1 MTDINDA
8 SRRSLL
14 LGGLGV
20 AAAAATLA
28 SGSAR
33 AADAMPMT
41 AGTRTATHVTM
52 KDGTLI
58 YYKDWGT
65 GPVLLFSH
73 GWPLSADAWDGQMM
87 FFAQQGFRCVAFD
100 RRGHGR
106 SSQPFNGND
115 MDTFADDI
123 ATLIETLDLHD
134 VTIVGHSMG
143 GGDVSRYVGRHGV
156 DRLKH
161 VAIVSGVPPTMLKTA
176 ANPGGLPISAFDGI
190 RAGLLAGRSQFF
202 QTLTTPFFG
211 ANRPGNK
218 VTKGMRD
225 DFWRQGMMG
234 GLIGEYDCVKAFSET
249 VFTEDLKK
257 ITVPVLILHG
267 DDDQIVPIQDAA
279 ILSAKLVP
287 NGKLVV
293 VKGGSHALP
302 ITDKDVVNAALLA
315 LVRS

>member
-1 MTDINDA
+1 MTDVNEA
-8 SRRSLL
+8 SRRGLL

-28 SGSAR
+28 PAPAR
-33 AADAMPMT
+33 AADAAPVT

-52 KDGTLI
+52 NDGTLI
-58 YYKDWGT
+58 YYKDWGA
-65 GPVLLFSH
+65 GPVMLFSH
-73 GWPLSADAWDGQMM
+73 GWPLSSDAWDGQMM

-106 SSQPFNGND
+106 SSQPFTGND

-123 ATLIETLDLHD
+123 ATLIATLDLHD

-161 VAIVSGVPPTMLKTA
+161 IAIISGVPPTMLKTD
-176 ANPGGLPISAFDGI
+176 ANPGGLPMSVFDGI
-190 RAGLLAGRSQFF
+190 RAALLAGRSQFW
-202 QTLTTPFFG
+202 QDLTAPFFG
-211 ANRPGNK
+211 ANRPGNT

-234 GLIGEYDCVKAFSET
+234 GLAGEYACVKAFSET

-257 ITVPVLILHG
+257 MTVPTLILHG
-267 DDDQIVPIQDAA
+267 DDDQIVPIANSAA
-279 ILSAKLVP
+279 LSAKLVP
-287 NGKLVV
+287 NGTLVV
-293 VKGGSHALP
+293 IQGGSHALP
-302 ITDKDVVNAALLA
+302 ITSKDEVNAALLA
-315 LVRS
+315 LAKV